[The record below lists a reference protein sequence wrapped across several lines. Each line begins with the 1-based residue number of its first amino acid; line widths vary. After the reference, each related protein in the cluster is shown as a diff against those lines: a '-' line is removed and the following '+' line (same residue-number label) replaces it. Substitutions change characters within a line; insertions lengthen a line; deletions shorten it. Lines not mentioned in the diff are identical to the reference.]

1 MRPLMA
7 STSEDSFTA
16 SGKSPVMCVKAVRKR
31 LPKLWPLSPRPD
43 SKRYWNKRE
52 SRASSSDSATMQ
64 FRMSPG
70 GSTSNSRLS
79 RPELPPSS
87 VTVTTAAMSR
97 HEGSLAADVW
107 SGTYC
112 FKPCS
117 STESPVPPP
126 IATTCSG
133 SDGKSLGLGGCTPLI
148 PKTWPRAQ
156 AEPRYCWCASGP
168 PALTC
173 SGLLR
178 KQQLLDLRLVD
189 HAGEV
194 GVLARTDAVARLQV
208 DCAFEIFMCA
218 VDVP

>member
-16 SGKSPVMCVKAVRKR
+16 SGKSPVMCVSAVRNK
-31 LPKLWPLSPRPD
+31 LPKLWPLSPRPA

-52 SRASSSDSATMQ
+52 SSASSSESATRQ
-64 FRMSPG
+64 FRISPG
-70 GSTSNSRLS
+70 GRTSNSLRS

-87 VTVTTAAMSR
+87 VTVTTAAISR
-97 HEGSLAADVW
+97 QEGSVAAAVW

-133 SDGKSLGLGGCTPLI
+133 SDGKSLGLGTCTPPI
-148 PKTWPRAQ
+148 PGTGQKARGELRVGTPRT
-156 AEPRYCWCASGP
+156 R
-168 PALTC
+168 
-173 SGLLR
+173 
-178 KQQLLDLRLVD
+178 RL
-189 HAGEV
+189 
-194 GVLARTDAVARLQV
+194 
-208 DCAFEIFMCA
+208 
-218 VDVP
+218 